1 MNMNV
6 IKVVLNEV
14 YRQRNNKDLFVLF
27 IMDVINNREIRY
39 KMQYRYEGNVVLLFW
54 IQQFENVES

>member
-1 MNMNV
+1 MNV

>member
-1 MNMNV
+1 MNV

-39 KMQYRYEGNVVLLFW
+39 KMQYRYEGNVVSLFW

>member
-1 MNMNV
+1 MNV

-27 IMDVINNREIRY
+27 IMDVINNRDIRY
-39 KMQYRYEGNVVLLFW
+39 KMQYRYEGNVVSLFW

>member
-1 MNMNV
+1 MNV

-54 IQQFENVES
+54 IQ

>member
-1 MNMNV
+1 MNV

-14 YRQRNNKDLFVLF
+14 YRQRNNKDLIVLF

>member
-39 KMQYRYEGNVVLLFW
+39 KMQYRYEGNVVSLFW